1 MRDERQEFTMHR
13 RIGSSTVL
21 AATLRR
27 NGRVLAQGAMIDN
40 PAVLRKAT
48 KRVGS
53 YRGRTGTPVWV
64 L

>member
-1 MRDERQEFTMHR
+1 MHR